1 MQLEFFP
8 SRTTGL
14 YMARMFFVRIL
25 ALLALLVLVLQSLD
39 LLGESGTI
47 LAYPGNGQ
55 AELLTYISLRVPQ
68 LIAQFLPFSVL
79 LATIVTLATLN
90 QNSEIVSMKA
100 AGLSAHQILAPLLLT
115 SLAVAILAF
124 AFNDRIVSKATATLT
139 LWEAAEYGP
148 IPKDLNSRTNVYV
161 RDGND
166 VIRAASV
173 SGSGKDTQLS
183 GINVYVRD
191 DNGGLREII
200 SADNANF
207 DGAQWTLQEPFVFDL
222 VSGNKRRVADRIVGK
237 GVTPDQFTLA
247 NINAAGLSFGELGE
261 VIEELRAAGRRT
273 NDLETTYWHKISS
286 PLASILMPLLGAIAA
301 FGLARSGR
309 LFFRAVIAMALG
321 FAYFVADNFALS
333 MGSLDA
339 YPPLLAAWAPFIL
352 FLLIGETVLVRT
364 EE

>member
-8 SRTTGL
+8 SRTTSL
-14 YMARMFFVRIL
+14 YMARMFFFRIL
-25 ALLALLVLVLQSLD
+25 ALLALLVIVLQSLD

-55 AELLTYISLRVPQ
+55 GELLTYVSLRVPQ

-90 QNSEIVSMKA
+90 QNSEIISMKA

-115 SLAVAILAF
+115 SLIVAVLAF
-124 AFNDRIVSKATATLT
+124 AFNDRVVSKATATLT
-139 LWEAAEYGP
+139 LWEAAAYGP
-148 IPKDLNSRTNVYV
+148 IPEDLNSRSNVYV
-161 RDGND
+161 RDGNN
-166 VIRAASV
+166 VIRAATV
-173 SGSGKDTQLS
+173 TGSGAQTQLNS
-183 GINVYVRD
+183 VNVYVRD
-191 DNGGLREII
+191 EGGGLREIL
-200 SADNANF
+200 SADKAVFNGDN
-207 DGAQWTLQEPFVFDL
+207 WTLQEPFIFDL
-222 VSGNKRRVADRIVGK
+222 VSGNKRRTADRVIGET
-237 GVTPDQFTLA
+237 VTPDQFTLA
-247 NINAAGLSFGELGE
+247 NINAAGLSFMELGE
-261 VIEELRAAGRRT
+261 VIDQLQAAGRRT
-273 NDLETTYWHKISS
+273 NGLETTYWHKISS
-286 PLASILMPLLGAIAA
+286 PLSSVLMPLLGAIAA

-339 YPPLLAAWAPFIL
+339 YPPVLAAWAPFLL

>member
-8 SRTTGL
+8 SRTTGI

-25 ALLALLVLVLQSLD
+25 ALLALLVIVLQSLD

-47 LAYPGNGQ
+47 LSYAGNGQ
-55 AELLTYISLRVPQ
+55 SELLTYISLRTPQ

-90 QNSEIVSMKA
+90 QNSEIISMKA

-115 SLAVAILAF
+115 SLVVAAVTF
-124 AFNDRIVSKATATLT
+124 AFNDRIVSRATATLS
-139 LWEAAEYGP
+139 LWQDAEYGP
-148 IPKDLNSRTNVYV
+148 IPEDLSSRTNVYV
-161 RDGND
+161 REGNN

-183 GINVYVRD
+183 GVNVYVRD
-191 DNGGLREII
+191 DNGGLREILTA
-200 SADNANF
+200 SNASY
-207 DGAQWTLQEPFVFDL
+207 DGAQWLLVEPQVFDL
-222 VSGNKRRVADRIVGK
+222 VTGDKRRVADRVVGA
-237 GVTPDQFTLA
+237 GVTPDQFTLSS
-247 NINAAGLSFGELGE
+247 INAAGLSFRELGM

-273 NDLETTYWHKISS
+273 NDLETTYWHKLSS
-286 PLASILMPLLGAIAA
+286 PLSSVLMPLLGAIAA

-339 YPPLLAAWAPFIL
+339 YPPLLAAWAPFVF